1 LPEPLDVS
9 PASRVRLIRP
19 LKTKPLR
26 TVLRW
31 QLIATAIVAAIAGAW
46 VGWHGAVS
54 ALLGGFVNVS
64 AGAAYALILGL
75 GVARSTGAGMS
86 LVAMFRAEAGK
97 ILLIVGQLWL
107 VLSLYKD
114 VVPAAFFSAFVLT
127 VVIFTMAILV
137 RD

>member
-1 LPEPLDVS
+1 
-9 PASRVRLIRP
+9 LIPP

-26 TVLRW
+26 TVLRG
-31 QLIATAIVAAIAGAW
+31 QIIATAVVAAIAGAW

-64 AGAAYALILGL
+64 AGVAYALILGL

>member
-1 LPEPLDVS
+1 MIP
-9 PASRVRLIRP
+9 P
-19 LKTKPLR
+19 LKTKPIR

-31 QLIATAIVAAIAGAW
+31 QLIATALAAAMAGVWA
-46 VGWHGAVS
+46 GWHGAVS

-64 AGAAYALILGL
+64 AGLAYALILGL
-75 GVARSTGAGMS
+75 GVTRTTGAGMS

-107 VLSLYKD
+107 VLSVYKD
-114 VVPAAFFSAFVLT
+114 VVPVAFFSAFVLT
-127 VVIFTMAILV
+127 VVIFSMAIVV

>member
-1 LPEPLDVS
+1 
-9 PASRVRLIRP
+9 LIPP
-19 LKTKPLR
+19 LKTRPIR

-31 QLIATAIVAAIAGAW
+31 QVIATAALAAIAGAW

-54 ALLGGFVNVS
+54 ALLGGLINVT
-64 AGAAYALILGL
+64 AGVAYALILGA

-107 VLSLYKD
+107 VLSLYED
-114 VVPAAFFSAFVLT
+114 VVPVAFFTAFVLT
-127 VVIFTMAILV
+127 VIVFSMAIMV
-137 RD
+137 RE